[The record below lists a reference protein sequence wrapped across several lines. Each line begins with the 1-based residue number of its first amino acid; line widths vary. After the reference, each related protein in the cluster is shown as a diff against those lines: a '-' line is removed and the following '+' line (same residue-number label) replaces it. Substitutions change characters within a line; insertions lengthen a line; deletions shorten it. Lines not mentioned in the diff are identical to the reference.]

1 MYNHKPLTVGRDTT
15 KNDTTIMR
23 KIVLSTIFAVLSI
36 CVSAQTPIKFLGIPV
51 DGSKAE
57 MIEKIKAKGF
67 EYDAYNDCLIGE
79 FNGRQSQIYIVT
91 NNNKVYRVAV
101 FEKGTSDEAQIRIRF
116 NNLTLQFMNNEKYE
130 SCYNIFDTLFIPDNE
145 NISHEMLVNKK
156 QYEASFEPKDKSI
169 IGTVWYRIAK
179 NYGSSYCICIYYDNP
194 MNKANGEDL

>member
-1 MYNHKPLTVGRDTT
+1 MK
-15 KNDTTIMR
+15 

-36 CVSAQTPIKFLGIPV
+36 CASAQTPIKFLGIPV

-67 EYDAYNDCLIGE
+67 EYDSANDVLTGE
-79 FNGRQSQIYIVT
+79 FNGRDVIIGVAT

-169 IGTVWYRIAK
+169 IGTVWYRIAEHQGL
-179 NYGSSYCICIYYDNP
+179 YHICIYYDNT